1 MPLSLFQSWVFGT
14 STSVEFV
21 PGVFIILCCGLA
33 FTLYCVAY
41 ILIMAHKELKE
52 NGQVR
57 KQGQEGSIEA
67 ESRERDC
74 EESKERG

>member
-1 MPLSLFQSWVFGT
+1 MRDLNDPVW
-14 STSVEFV
+14 SV
-21 PGVFIILCCGLA
+21 IILLCCGLA

-41 ILIMAHKELKE
+41 ILRLSFKELQE
-52 NGQVR
+52 DGQVR

-74 EESKERG
+74 